1 MFAKT
6 FEKFNYSSLL
16 ISSLLILGITF
27 YYTSLEIKWS
37 FVESKILNGSLI
49 FGALMLTNYSID
61 TITRQFTIERSSRK
75 AYHLFIIPI
84 SLLCAIPMESVDL
97 KFILSSTGVWAAWR
111 NMRIF
116 IEQTNNTKRIKR
128 LFDAI
133 ILLSFSSLII
143 LDNLIIFFYPLL
155 VLITTNIK
163 KDLKYF
169 IIIFI
174 TPLIILPS
182 AYAFLSFLSLDSYLF
197 SSYFFADQ
205 TQAIDEYNSVPN
217 SSRFFLTLLTE
228 YKFNLTYSSVPIFIL
243 FLLFV
248 ISFIMKYLRTYSMRR
263 RILDLVGVLFMILTS
278 LFFSMDQQLSG
289 SEFHY
294 LSLPIVYMISQL
306 FVKKIKSLYV
316 NFIFVLLIASIVT
329 FKFLL

>member
-1 MFAKT
+1 MIAKA
-6 FEKFNYSSLL
+6 FQKFSFTSAV
-16 ISSLLILGITF
+16 ISSLLLLGVT
-27 YYTSLEIKWS
+27 YYYLTLQIKWS
-37 FVESKILNGSLI
+37 FVESKILNGVLI
-49 FGALMLTNYSID
+49 YGALMLSNYSID
-61 TITRQFTIERSSRK
+61 TVTRQLTIDRSNRN
-75 AYHLFIIPI
+75 AYHLLLYPLVILSYPI
-84 SLLCAIPMESVDL
+84 ESVDL
-97 KFILSSTGVWAAWR
+97 KFILSSAAVWAAWR

-116 IEQTNNTKRIKR
+116 LELTDNLKRIKR
-128 LFDAI
+128 LFDAVV
-133 ILLSFSSLII
+133 LLSLSSLII

-163 KDLKYF
+163 RDLKHF
-169 IIIFI
+169 IILFM
-174 TPLIILPS
+174 TPLIILTTG
-182 AYAFLSFLSLDSYLF
+182 YVLLSFLSLDSYLF

-205 TQAIDEYNSVPN
+205 PQAIDEYNSVPN
-217 SSRFFLTLLTE
+217 SSRFFLMILTE
-228 YKFNLTYSSVPIFIL
+228 YKFNLTYSYVPIFIL

-248 ISFIMKYLRTYSMRR
+248 ISLIMKYLRTYSMRR

-316 NFIFVLLIASIVT
+316 NFIFVILIASIVT

>member
-1 MFAKT
+1 MIAKA
-6 FEKFNYSSLL
+6 FQKFSFTPAV
-16 ISSLLILGITF
+16 ISSLLLLGVT
-27 YYTSLEIKWS
+27 YYYLTLPIKWS
-37 FVESKILNGSLI
+37 FVESKILNGVLI
-49 FGALMLTNYSID
+49 YGAFMLSNYSID
-61 TITRQFTIERSSRK
+61 TVTRQLNIDRSNRN
-75 AYHLFIIPI
+75 AYHLLLYPLVILSYPI
-84 SLLCAIPMESVDL
+84 ESVDL
-97 KFILSSTGVWAAWR
+97 KFILSSAAVWAAWR

-116 IEQTNNTKRIKR
+116 LELTDNLKRIKR
-128 LFDAI
+128 LFDAVV
-133 ILLSFSSLII
+133 LLSLSSLII

-163 KDLKYF
+163 RDLKHF
-169 IIIFI
+169 IILFM
-174 TPLIILPS
+174 TPLIILTTG
-182 AYAFLSFLSLDSYLF
+182 YVLLSFLSLDSYLF

-205 TQAIDEYNSVPN
+205 PQAIDEYKSVPN

-228 YKFNLTYSSVPIFIL
+228 YKFNLTYSSVPLFIL

-248 ISFIMKYLRTYSMRR
+248 ISLIMKYLRTYSMRR
-263 RILDLVGVLFMILTS
+263 RILDLVGVLFIILTS

>member
-1 MFAKT
+1 MIAKA
-6 FEKFNYSSLL
+6 FQKFSFTSAG
-16 ISSLLILGITF
+16 ISSLLLLVVT
-27 YYTSLEIKWS
+27 YYYLTLEVKWS
-37 FVESKILNGSLI
+37 FVESKILNGVLI
-49 FGALMLTNYSID
+49 YGALMLSNYAID
-61 TITRQFTIERSSRK
+61 TVTRQLTIERSNRN
-75 AYHLFIIPI
+75 AYHLLLYPLVILCYPI
-84 SLLCAIPMESVDL
+84 ESVDL
-97 KFILSSTGVWAAWR
+97 KFILSSTAVWAAWR

-116 IEQTNNTKRIKR
+116 LELTNNTKRIKR

-133 ILLSFSSLII
+133 VLLSLSSLII

-163 KDLKYF
+163 RDLKHF
-169 IIIFI
+169 IILFM
-174 TPLIILPS
+174 TPLIILPT
-182 AYAFLSFLSLDSYLF
+182 AYVLLSSLSLDGYLF

-205 TQAIDEYNSVPN
+205 PQAIDEYSSVPN
-217 SSRFFLTLLTE
+217 SSRFFLMLLTE
-228 YKFNLTYSSVPIFIL
+228 NKFSLTYSYVPISIVFV
-243 FLLFV
+243 LFV
-248 ISFIMKYLRTYSMRR
+248 IAVIMKFLRTYSLRR
-263 RILDLVGVLFMILTS
+263 RILDVVGVLFIILTC

-294 LSLPIVYMISQL
+294 LSLPVVYMVSQI